1 LIQIVVYM
9 DVCSSMTGVKVI
21 VILIVLESREEEEE
35 KLSW

>member
-1 LIQIVVYM
+1 
-9 DVCSSMTGVKVI
+9 